1 MTIRLR
7 CSSYSV
13 YGGALPHGCMQGLFS
28 LMVLL
33 LLSGPRVV
41 RAQPVD
47 SDSVTTAD
55 LRQVFQEGLAAYQNQ
70 QYGRAESNLRLVLR
84 ENSSVKLESAPGTVA
99 YWLGRVYNDQ
109 RQPVLARKVWSAG
122 VRRSIDRG
130 GVDMHAGSSYIRSVY
145 RDSAASKFDVAAQLF
160 LRLLENADEP
170 LSEGEEEVVRQHLSE
185 MVFLLPDPLRR
196 QAVKGAGST
205 LRANRAE
212 NGGHVLAAWWRSRDT
227 KPATSKNER
236 VIEHLQRVEH
246 ARRHYAS
253 DRVPAGFDDRGRV
266 YVRLGSPVR
275 TWSVDFDS
283 QEFLEVLRRIN
294 GSMGN
299 NLGVNLSGFPEN
311 EFWLYERGQKSYPY
325 LFVHD
330 GNDYRIGGVVDLV
343 PSRFR
348 TAMKGRT
355 GRGGAKIDVV
365 LEAMRTAYRQ
375 LATYHMEYGPGY
387 NRLGAYLN
395 SVEGARISHKLE
407 TGTELSTPG
416 NRSDNSALVQQEGMP
431 RGVVE
436 QPSQKAEAAVSFAK
450 HEEARLS
457 HWRKENVPRQ
467 ETETLNSVAS
477 LPVAVRVARF
487 LERDGTTST
496 RIYWGLSRQ
505 DLEDTE
511 AGILTSGRR
520 LISLTA
526 RHMTEAYRVRAF
538 DSKQYF
544 VQPFEEMGNIV
555 VADEQLQ
562 VGGDTSTYHLGLQW
576 NQYTVESRSEKKIR
590 PERLVRSGIMRVD
603 SLQPLTAAERTLEM
617 SDLVPVLHQSNRS
630 LASLDRG
637 PEQPY
642 PFEQLSEG
650 NQLALYFEVYHL
662 QRDQRGKTRHTVE
675 YEVHRRTEQNRLET
689 LLQGTEEK
697 QTSVSTPREGQRR
710 RVREYIVIDP
720 ENWTVDESA
729 KVRVTVTV
737 RDEKTGQK
745 VSRDVQF
752 RVVPGSN

>member
-1 MTIRLR
+1 MIGFGR
-7 CSSYSV
+7 SFYSAC
-13 YGGALPHGCMQGLFS
+13 GGALMCGHTEVLFGLVI
-28 LMVLL
+28 LLVLSAPGL
-33 LLSGPRVV
+33 T
-41 RAQPVD
+41 RAQSVGD
-47 SDSVTTAD
+47 SDSVAATD
-55 LRQVFQEGLAAYQNQ
+55 LKRVFREGLTAYRNQ
-70 QYGRAESNLRLVLR
+70 QYERAETNLRLVLR
-84 ENSSVKLESAPGTVA
+84 ENSSVELESAPGSVA
-99 YWLGRVYNDQ
+99 YWLGRVYDDQ

-122 VRRSIDRG
+122 VRRSIERG
-130 GVDMHAGSSYIRSVY
+130 EFDVHAGNSYIRSIY
-145 RDSAASKFDVAAQLF
+145 RDSVASKFDVAAQLL

-170 LSEGEEEVVRQHLSE
+170 LSEREREVVRQHLSE

-196 QAVKGAGST
+196 QAVKGDGST
-205 LRANRAE
+205 LRVHRAE
-212 NGGHVLAAWWRSRDT
+212 NGGHALAAWWRSRDT

-236 VIEHLQRVEH
+236 VIEHLRRVEY

-253 DRVPAGFDDRGRV
+253 NRTPAGFDDRGRV

-275 TWSVDFDS
+275 TGSVDFDS
-283 QEFLEVLRRIN
+283 QEFLEVLRRIDK
-294 GSMGN
+294 SMGN
-299 NLGVNLSGFPEN
+299 NLAVDLSSFPEN
-311 EFWLYERGQKSYPY
+311 EFWLYERGEKSYPY

-330 GNDYRIGGVVDLV
+330 GNAYRIGGVVDLV

-387 NRLGAYLN
+387 NRLSAYLN

-416 NRSDNSALVQQEGMP
+416 NRSDNSALIQQGGTP

-436 QPSQKAEAAVSFAK
+436 QPSQKVEAVVSFAK
-450 HEEARLS
+450 REEAQLS

-467 ETETLNSVAS
+467 ETETLDGVAS

-496 RIYWGLSRQ
+496 RVYWGLSRR

-511 AGILTSGRR
+511 AGALTSGRR

-526 RHMTEAYRVRAF
+526 RHMTEEYRVRAF

-544 VQPFEEMGNIV
+544 LRSFEEMSDIV

-576 NQYTVESRSEKKIR
+576 NQYTVESSSEEKIR
-590 PERLVRSGIMRVD
+590 PERLVRSGIVRAD
-603 SLQPLTAAERTLEM
+603 SLRPLTAAGGTLEM
-617 SDLVPVLHQSNRS
+617 SDLVPALHQSSRPV
-630 LASLDRG
+630 ASLDRKM
-637 PEQPY
+637 EQPY
-642 PFEQLSEG
+642 PFRQLSEG
-650 NQLALYFEVYHL
+650 TQLALYFEVYDL
-662 QRDQRGKTRHTVE
+662 RRDQRGTRYTVE
-675 YEVHRRTEQNRLET
+675 YNVRQRTEQNRLEM
-689 LLQGTEEK
+689 LFQGTEEK
-697 QTSVSTPREGQRR
+697 QTSVSTTREGQRR
-710 RVREYIVIDP
+710 RLREYIVIDP
-720 ENWTVDESA
+720 ENWTVDGDA
-729 KVRVTVTV
+729 QVYVTVTV
-737 RDEKTGQK
+737 RDEKTGQE
-745 VSRDVQF
+745 VSRDAQF
-752 RVVPGSN
+752 RVISESG

>member
-7 CSSYSV
+7 CCSYSV
-13 YGGALPHGCMQGLFS
+13 YGGALPHGCTQGLFS

-41 RAQPVD
+41 GAQPFD

-55 LRQVFQEGLAAYQNQ
+55 LRQVFREGLAAYRNQ

-122 VRRSIDRG
+122 VRRSIERG
-130 GVDMHAGSSYIRSVY
+130 EFDVHAGNSYIRSIY
-145 RDSAASKFDVAAQLF
+145 RDSVASKFDVAAQLL

-170 LSEGEEEVVRQHLSE
+170 LSEREREVVRQHLSE

-196 QAVKGAGST
+196 QAVEGDGST
-205 LRANRAE
+205 LRVHRAE
-212 NGGHVLAAWWRSRDT
+212 NGGHALAAWWRSRDT

-236 VIEHLQRVEH
+236 VIEHLRRVEY

-253 DRVPAGFDDRGRV
+253 NRAPAGFDDRGRV

-275 TWSVDFDS
+275 TGSVDFDS
-283 QEFLEVLRRIN
+283 REFLEVLRRIDK
-294 GSMGN
+294 SMGN
-299 NLGVNLSGFPEN
+299 NLAVDLSSFPEN
-311 EFWLYERGQKSYPY
+311 EFWLYERGEKSYPY

-330 GNDYRIGGVVDLV
+330 GNAYRIGGVVDLV

-387 NRLGAYLN
+387 NRLSAYLN

-416 NRSDNSALVQQEGMP
+416 NRSDNSALIQQGGTP

-436 QPSQKAEAAVSFAK
+436 QPSQKAEAVVSFAK
-450 HEEARLS
+450 REEAQLS

-467 ETETLNSVAS
+467 ETETLDGVAS

-496 RIYWGLSRQ
+496 RVYWGLSRR
-505 DLEDTE
+505 DLENTE
-511 AGILTSGRR
+511 AGALTSGRR

-526 RHMTEAYRVRAF
+526 RHMTEEYRVRAF

-544 VQPFEEMGNIV
+544 LRSFEEMSDIV

-576 NQYTVESRSEKKIR
+576 NQYTVKSSSEEKIR
-590 PERLVRSGIMRVD
+590 PERLVRSGIVRAD
-603 SLQPLTAAERTLEM
+603 SLRPLTAAGGTLEM
-617 SDLVPVLHQSNRS
+617 SDLVPALHQSSRPV
-630 LASLDRG
+630 ASLDRKM
-637 PEQPY
+637 EQPY
-642 PFEQLSEG
+642 PFRQLSEG
-650 NQLALYFEVYHL
+650 TQLALYFEVYDL
-662 QRDQRGKTRHTVE
+662 RRDQRGTRYTVE
-675 YEVHRRTEQNRLET
+675 YNVRQRTEQNRLEM
-689 LLQGTEEK
+689 LFQGTEEK
-697 QTSVSTPREGQRR
+697 QTSVSTTREGQRR
-710 RVREYIVIDP
+710 RLREYIVIDP
-720 ENWTVDESA
+720 ENWTVDGDA
-729 KVRVTVTV
+729 QVYVTVTV
-737 RDEKTGQK
+737 RDEKTGQE
-745 VSRDVQF
+745 VSRDAQF
-752 RVVPGSN
+752 RVISESG